1 MASSSVL
8 PPDLSPL
15 HTDRPAEA
23 RKCRCT
29 SVYDGDTLTLSDG
42 AKVRLLGIDTP
53 EIGEPFASEAKEH
66 TSRHCGDREVWLEFQ
81 GTGGPGSDEN
91 KDRYGRLLA
100 FIWVPVPIGGNGR
113 AGKRRQQW
121 LCVNEGLVAAGLA
134 HAYQPSNSRKV
145 RNRDKLLGL
154 QDYARRRQLG
164 QWRVFVDHDVLVT
177 PSGSAFHKCR
187 ELGSTESDC
196 KFLRRSKNL
205 SIISASEG
213 FDRGLHPCR
222 NCL

>member
-1 MASSSVL
+1 M
-8 PPDLSPL
+8 
-15 HTDRPAEA
+15 
-23 RKCRCT
+23 
-29 SVYDGDTLTLSDG
+29 
-42 AKVRLLGIDTP
+42 
-53 EIGEPFASEAKEH
+53 
-66 TSRHCGDREVWLEFQ
+66 WLELQ
-81 GTGGPGSDEN
+81 ETGGPDNEKN

-100 FIWVPVPIGGNGR
+100 FIWVPVPIAGPSSGR
-113 AGKRRQQW
+113 AGKRQQW
-121 LCVNEGLVAAGLA
+121 LLLNESLVAAGLA

-154 QDYARRRQLG
+154 QNFARRRGLG
-164 QWRVFVDHDVLVT
+164 QWKAFLDHDVLVT

-187 ELGSTESDC
+187 ESESGSTESDC